1 MHYPSPVNS
10 KLSISVH
17 SQRKSSK
24 DMHAKGIDPTTGFL
38 DRGECLAL
46 TTRMAAQATQTGR
59 PLASLWIDLDR
70 LKQVNESF
78 GHLGGDTVIVQI
90 AERLREKSG
99 GRAEWCRMGGDEFV
113 GLATDCDAAHALQL
127 AHDVLQAIET
137 PLRFGEFALHP
148 SASIGVALLE
158 PNEDPFAF
166 LERADRAMS
175 TAKRQ
180 GGGRVVASG
189 DEPVPGRLGILLARE
204 ELEIENRLHLA
215 LENGGLTLH
224 YQPII
229 GFDGRIEAVEALM
242 RCGASNE
249 LIPPGK
255 FIPVAEK
262 TGLVIRLGEWS
273 LLAGARFA
281 RDLEDAG
288 RRTKVAINVS
298 RAQLVSP
305 KFTQA
310 LHAALLCANVN
321 AELIEL
327 ELTESLFMDISETV
341 QSNLRAARD
350 AGVGLA
356 IDDFGTGY
364 SCLAN
369 LKDIP
374 ATKLKL
380 DRAFV
385 TVLPHDRRAFAVVK
399 AMTQLG
405 RELGMTIVAEGVE
418 KIEQLDSLREAG
430 VDAIQGY
437 IHARPMPEE
446 ALMNWFHERK
456 AT

>member
-1 MHYPSPVNS
+1 MHN
-10 KLSISVH
+10 
-17 SQRKSSK
+17 R
-24 DMHAKGIDPTTGFL
+24 GIDPTTGFL

-46 TTRMAAQATQTGR
+46 ATRMAEQSGREGR
-59 PLASLWIDLDR
+59 PMAALWIDLDR

-78 GHLGGDTVIVQI
+78 GHLGGDTVIVHI

-113 GLATDCDAAHALQL
+113 GLASDCDAEHALQL
-127 AHDVLQAIET
+127 ARDLLQAIEA
-137 PLRFGEFALHP
+137 PLRFGDITLHP
-148 SASIGVALLE
+148 SASIGIALLE
-158 PNEDPFAF
+158 AREDPFAF
-166 LERADRAMS
+166 LERADRAMT

-189 DEPVPGRLGILLARE
+189 DEPAPGRLGILLARE
-204 ELEIENRLHLA
+204 ELEIENQLHLA
-215 LENGGLTLH
+215 LENGGLSLH
-224 YQPII
+224 YQPIV

-242 RCGASNE
+242 RCSANE
-249 LIPPGK
+249 TLIPPGK

-281 RDLEDAG
+281 RELEDAG
-288 RRTKVAINVS
+288 RRTKVAVNVS

-305 KFTQA
+305 KFAQA
-310 LHAALLCANVN
+310 LYAALLCANVSP
-321 AELIEL
+321 ELIEL
-327 ELTESLFMDISETV
+327 ELTESLFMDISEAV
-341 QSNLRAARD
+341 QANLRAARE

-385 TVLPHDRRAFAVVK
+385 TVLPKDRRAFAVVK

-405 RELGMTIVAEGVE
+405 RELGMTVVAEGVE
-418 KIEQLDSLREAG
+418 QTAQLDALREAG

-437 IHARPMPEE
+437 LHARPMPEA
-446 ALMNWFHERK
+446 ALLNWLHERN